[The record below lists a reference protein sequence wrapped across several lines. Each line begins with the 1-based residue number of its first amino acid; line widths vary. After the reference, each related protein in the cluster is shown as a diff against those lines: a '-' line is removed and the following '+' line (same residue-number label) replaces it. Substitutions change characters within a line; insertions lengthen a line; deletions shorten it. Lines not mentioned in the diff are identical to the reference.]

1 MSKWISSSILV
12 FAVAMSHVAD
22 GARAADFKINPQ
34 AARFVLAILLDDFRT
49 AQTGGGYMFSY
60 APNESEASL
69 RMKVQRWLS
78 GHDPDGLDM
87 DPSERQ
93 TLFKFYWAAS
103 MMPKRST
110 CFVRMESE
118 SCRQELTK
126 WMSREAAADPRFL
139 LDYKTLAP
147 ALGLPALAGAGGS

>member
-1 MSKWISSSILV
+1 VSKWISSSILV

-34 AARFVLAILLDDFRT
+34 AARFVLAIMLDDFHT
-49 AQTGGGYMFSY
+49 AQTGGAYMFSY

-69 RMKVQRWLS
+69 RMKVERWLS
-78 GHDPDGLDM
+78 GHDPDALDV
-87 DPSERQ
+87 DPSERR

-110 CFVRMESE
+110 CFARMESE
-118 SCRQELTK
+118 SCRHELTI
-126 WMSREAAADPRFL
+126 WMSREASDDPRFL

-147 ALGLPALAGAGGS
+147 ALGLPAMSGTGGS

>member
-1 MSKWISSSILV
+1 MWQTALGQQTSKSTRKPRDSCWQSCLTTSVLRRR
-12 FAVAMSHVAD
+12 AV
-22 GARAADFKINPQ
+22 R
-34 AARFVLAILLDDFRT
+34 
-49 AQTGGGYMFSY
+49 YMFSY

-147 ALGLPALAGAGGS
+147 ALGLPALAGTGGS